1 MTRGGPILHTGAMG
15 TVPDAVAPMLAVDG
29 KLPDDGRHGYEWK
42 WDGFRGCARV
52 ADTGDARITSR
63 SGSDHTH
70 RYPELLDVFA
80 PALGGH
86 AAVLDG
92 EVVAVNA
99 AGRPEFELMQ
109 RRAMHE
115 PTAKLRAEVPVV
127 YFAFDL
133 LRIGAESLLDRPYEQ
148 RRELLAELVR
158 PADGRL
164 VVPPWYSGADIGPDQ
179 LLATAAQ
186 HGIEGVVAK
195 RLDAPYLPG
204 TRSPLWTKRA
214 LTQTREVVVGGWR
227 TGAGRRAGTLGAL
240 LLGGYDDDGT
250 LVYVGDVGT
259 GFTDDALDH
268 LRDVLAPLARP
279 RCPFGT
285 EVPRDRARGAHWVEP
300 DLVGEV
306 VFRRVTPDRRL
317 RHTSWRGLRPDR
329 APGEVGVPEPTGAA

>member
-1 MTRGGPILHTGAMG
+1 MAG
-15 TVPDAVAPMLAVDG
+15 TVPDAVSPMLAVDG
-29 KLPDDGRHGYEWK
+29 PLPDDDQHGYEWK
-42 WDGFRGCARV
+42 WDGFRGCVRV
-52 ADTGDARITSR
+52 ADTGETRITSR
-63 SGSDHTH
+63 SGSDHTP
-70 RYPELLDVFA
+70 RYPELGDVFGA
-80 PALGGH
+80 ALGGR

-92 EVVAVNA
+92 EVVALNA

-133 LRIGAESLLDRPYEQ
+133 LRIDGESLLTLPYGQ

-158 PADGRL
+158 PTDGRI
-164 VVPPWYSGADIGPDQ
+164 VVPPWYTRADIAPAQ
-179 LLATAAQ
+179 LLATAAE

-204 TRSPLWTKRA
+204 ARSPLWTKRA
-214 LTQTREVVVGGWR
+214 LTHTHEVIVGGWR

-240 LLGGYDDDGT
+240 LLGAYNDEGA
-250 LVYVGDVGT
+250 LVYLGDVGT

-279 RCPFGT
+279 ASPFAT

-300 DLVGEV
+300 TLVGEV
-306 VFRRVTPDRRL
+306 VYRRITPDMRL
-317 RHTSWRGLRPDR
+317 RHTAWRGLRPDR
-329 APGEVGVPEPTGAA
+329 TPDEVGLPPL

>member
-1 MTRGGPILHTGAMG
+1 MAG
-15 TVPDAVAPMLAVDG
+15 TVPDAVSPMLAVDG
-29 KLPDDGRHGYEWK
+29 PLPDDDQHGYEWK
-42 WDGFRGCARV
+42 WDGFRGCVRV
-52 ADTGDARITSR
+52 ADTGETRITSR
-63 SGSDHTH
+63 SGSDHTP
-70 RYPELLDVFA
+70 RYPELGDVFGA
-80 PALGGH
+80 ALGGR

-92 EVVAVNA
+92 EVVALNA

-133 LRIGAESLLDRPYEQ
+133 LRIDGESLLTLSYGQ

-158 PADGRL
+158 PTDGRI
-164 VVPPWYSGADIGPDQ
+164 VVPPWYTRADIAPAQ
-179 LLATAAQ
+179 LLATAAE

-204 TRSPLWTKRA
+204 ARSPLWTKRA
-214 LTQTREVVVGGWR
+214 LTHTHEVIVGGWR

-240 LLGGYDDDGT
+240 LLGAYNDEGA
-250 LVYVGDVGT
+250 LVYLGDVGT

-279 RCPFGT
+279 ASPFAT

-300 DLVGEV
+300 TLVGEV
-306 VFRRVTPDRRL
+306 VYRRITPDMRL
-317 RHTSWRGLRPDR
+317 RHTAWRGLRPDR
-329 APGEVGVPEPTGAA
+329 TPDEVGLPPL

>member
-1 MTRGGPILHTGAMG
+1 MAG
-15 TVPDAVAPMLAVDG
+15 TVPDAVSPMLAVDG
-29 KLPDDGRHGYEWK
+29 PLPDDDQHGYEWK
-42 WDGFRGCARV
+42 WDGFRGCVRV
-52 ADTGDARITSR
+52 ADTGETRITSR
-63 SGSDHTH
+63 SGSDHTP
-70 RYPELLDVFA
+70 RYPELGAVFG
-80 PALGGH
+80 PALGGR

-92 EVVAVNA
+92 EVVALNA

-115 PTAKLRAEVPVV
+115 PTANLRAEVPVV

-133 LRIGAESLLDRPYEQ
+133 LQIDGESLLTVPYAQ

-158 PADGRL
+158 PADGRI
-164 VVPPWYSGADIGPDQ
+164 VVPPWYTRADIAPAE
-179 LLATAAQ
+179 LLATAAE

-204 TRSPLWTKRA
+204 ARSPLWTKRA
-214 LTQTREVVVGGWR
+214 LTHTHEVIVGGWR

-240 LLGGYDDDGT
+240 LLGAHDDEGA
-250 LVYVGDVGT
+250 LVYLGDVGT

-279 RCPFGT
+279 ASPFAT

-300 DLVGEV
+300 SLVGEV
-306 VFRRVTPDRRL
+306 VYRRITPDMRL

-329 APGEVGVPEPTGAA
+329 TPDEVGLPPL

>member
-1 MTRGGPILHTGAMG
+1 MAG
-15 TVPDAVAPMLAVDG
+15 TVPDAVSPMLAVDG
-29 KLPDDGRHGYEWK
+29 PLPDDDQHGYEWK
-42 WDGFRGCARV
+42 WDGFRGCVRV
-52 ADTGDARITSR
+52 ADTGETRITSR
-63 SGSDHTH
+63 SGSDHTP
-70 RYPELLDVFA
+70 RYPELGDVFGA
-80 PALGGH
+80 ALGGR

-92 EVVAVNA
+92 EVVALNA

-133 LRIGAESLLDRPYEQ
+133 LRIDGESLLTVPYRQ

-158 PADGRL
+158 PADGRI
-164 VVPPWYSGADIGPDQ
+164 VVPPWYTRADIAPAQ
-179 LLATAAQ
+179 LLATAAE

-204 TRSPLWTKRA
+204 ARSPLWTKRA
-214 LTQTREVVVGGWR
+214 LTRTHEVIVGGWR

-240 LLGGYDDDGT
+240 LLGAFDDEGA
-250 LVYVGDVGT
+250 LVYLGDVGT

-279 RCPFGT
+279 ASPFAT

-300 DLVGEV
+300 TLVGEV
-306 VFRRVTPDRRL
+306 VYRRITPDMRL

-329 APGEVGVPEPTGAA
+329 TPDEVGLPPL

>member
-1 MTRGGPILHTGAMG
+1 MG

-29 KLPDDGRHGYEWK
+29 SLPDDDHHGYEWK

-52 ADTGDARITSR
+52 ADSGEARITSR

-70 RYPELLDVFA
+70 RYPELQDVFA

-86 AAVLDG
+86 PAVLDG
-92 EVVAVNA
+92 EVVALNA

-164 VVPPWYSGADIGPDQ
+164 VVPPWYTRADIAPDQ

-204 TRSPLWTKRA
+204 ARSPLWTKRA

-240 LLGGYDDDGT
+240 LLGGYDDDGA
-250 LVYVGDVGT
+250 LVYIGDVGT
-259 GFTDDALDH
+259 GFSDDALDH
-268 LRDVLAPLARP
+268 LRDVLTPLARTA
-279 RCPFGT
+279 CPFAT

-306 VFRRVTPDRRL
+306 VHRRVTPDLRL

-329 APGEVGVPEPTGAA
+329 TPDEVRVPKPTGAL